1 MKSKLIDIAV
11 YVLVFGM
18 LTSIPVLIFSSFW
31 FNDGNL
37 LFWIVIPLI
46 FFMAG

>member
-1 MKSKLIDIAV
+1 MKLSDIAIG
-11 YVLVFGM
+11 VLVYSAV
-18 LTSIPVLIFSSFW
+18 LSIPALIFAAFW

-37 LFWIVIPLI
+37 LFWIAIPLI